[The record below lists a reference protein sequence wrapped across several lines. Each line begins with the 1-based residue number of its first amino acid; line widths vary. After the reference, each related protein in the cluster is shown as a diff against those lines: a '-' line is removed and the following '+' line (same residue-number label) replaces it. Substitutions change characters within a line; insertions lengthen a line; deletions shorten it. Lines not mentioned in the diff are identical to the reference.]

1 MGITMEITKGF
12 SVSDAREVTTQG
24 GVFFSLIPHLYKGE
38 RGCQI
43 MAEKAIMEKINAGE
57 PVMVREKSN
66 EKGKYIVV
74 RTSRDNEDKYFLF
87 TLSSG
92 GSQDHRYS
100 YGQFKINSITDGIV
114 LCDISGWWGDQHKA
128 IIALK
133 AGGFAEIEGNHGAGF
148 KSKNPQPNFL
158 IHLKSDGS
166 QESTTNLDLDLDEC
180 RVEQFDQLVSEKK
193 EVRWASWA
201 GQKAYFSLP
210 IAKKIMADLKTSRQI
225 VLQAIICGQ
234 ETMAKDGSITA
245 PLGNS
250 RIDLNS
256 MVNFYRPAPVDLY
269 NYSSNVELY
278 NPQNFFVNFC
288 VGVEGSENMI
298 HQGLSL
304 VGPSNGFGVI
314 VMKPIKGGRLILVGG
329 VSLAEIIGNN
339 LFIYVDLLS
348 GNPSNNSNLLGQL
361 LPLIVEEVNKIF
373 TEKLKS

>member
-1 MGITMEITKGF
+1 MELIKGF

-38 RGCQI
+38 RGSLI

-66 EKGKYIVV
+66 EKGKYVVV
-74 RTSRDNEDKYFLF
+74 RTPRDNEDKYFLF

-100 YGQFKINSITDGIV
+100 YGHFKINSITDGII

-128 IIALK
+128 IIAIK

-166 QESTTNLDLDLDEC
+166 QESTTNLDLDLVE
-180 RVEQFDQLVSEKK
+180 RQVEQFDQLVSEKK

-201 GQKAYFSLP
+201 GQKAHFSLP

-234 ETMAKDGSITA
+234 ETMAKEGLIEA
-245 PLGNS
+245 PFG
-250 RIDLNS
+250 RQQVQRVDLNS
-256 MVNFYRPAPVDLY
+256 MVNFYRPAPVNIYD
-269 NYSSNVELY
+269 YSSNVELY

-288 VGVEGSENMI
+288 VAVDGAKDVI
-298 HQGLSL
+298 HQGS
-304 VGPSNGFGVI
+304 GPLCGFGVSA
-314 VMKPIKGGRLILVGG
+314 MKPIKTGRLIIVDGAT
-329 VSLAEIIGNN
+329 LAEIIDNN
-339 LFIYVDLLS
+339 LFIYVDLLTE
-348 GNPSNNSNLLGQL
+348 NPSNGNSLLGKL
-361 LPLIVEEVNKIF
+361 LPAIVEEANRIF
-373 TEKLKS
+373 IEEI